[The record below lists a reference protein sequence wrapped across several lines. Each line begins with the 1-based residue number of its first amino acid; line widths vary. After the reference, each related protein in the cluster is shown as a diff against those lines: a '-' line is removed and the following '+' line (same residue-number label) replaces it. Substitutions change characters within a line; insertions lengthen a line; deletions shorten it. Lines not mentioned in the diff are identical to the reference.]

1 MIKRIGWLI
10 ALVTITA
17 IIAIPFL
24 PGRYPQR
31 TWRALKRQWLIATGG
46 MYDVGGYYLRIEC
59 RGSGSST
66 VVFDSGLSQPR
77 KTWGIVPGEVSKVS
91 RVCTYDRAGVGES
104 DRAGFVRTS
113 EDVVR
118 ELRTLLE
125 KSGEKAPFIL
135 VGHSFGG
142 QNVRLFAAR
151 FPHETRSIVLVDPT
165 HENEY
170 QSLNRFRTEEVQASD
185 VELMRGDNPEG
196 LDLLTSQLILK
207 NASEGPSVPAT
218 VLSSTVYE
226 ASTVPDEQ
234 KVRRELQL
242 DIVRAVHSAH
252 HQWVEGSS
260 HFIQQD
266 KPAAVIAAVR
276 DLVADSQ

>member
-1 MIKRIGWLI
+1 MIKRVSWVI
-10 ALVTITA
+10 ALVTIAA
-17 IIAIPFL
+17 IIAVPFL

-31 TWRALKRQWLIATGG
+31 ARRAVKRQWLIATGG

-59 RGSGSST
+59 RGSGAT
-66 VVFDSGLSQPR
+66 VVFDSGLSLPR
-77 KTWGIVPGEVSKVS
+77 ETWGTVPGEVSKFA
-91 RVCTYDRAGVGES
+91 RACTYDRAGVGES
-104 DRAGFVRTS
+104 DRAGSIRTS

-125 KSGEKAPFIL
+125 KAGETGPFIL

-151 FPHETRSIVLVDPT
+151 FPQETRSMLLVDPT

-170 QSLNRFRTEEVQASD
+170 QSLDQFRTEEVQASD
-185 VELMRGDNPEG
+185 VELMRGENSEG
-196 LDLLTSQLILK
+196 LDLLTSQSILR
-207 NASEGPSVPAT
+207 NAAEAPPVPAT

-226 ASTVPDEQ
+226 ASTVPDEK

-242 DIVRAVHSAH
+242 EVAQAVHSAR
-252 HQWVEGSS
+252 HQWVEGSG

-266 KPAAVIAAVR
+266 KPAAVIDAVR
-276 DLVADSQ
+276 DLVTDSQ

>member
-1 MIKRIGWLI
+1 MRRIWLVI
-10 ALVTITA
+10 ALVTITV
-17 IIAIPFL
+17 IIAVPFL

-31 TWRALKRQWLIATGG
+31 AWRVMKRQWLIATGG

-59 RGSGSST
+59 RGNGST

-77 KTWGIVPGEVSKVS
+77 ETWGVVPDEVSKFA
-91 RVCTYDRAGVGES
+91 RACTYDRAGVGES
-104 DRAGFVRTS
+104 DRAGFIRTS

-118 ELRTLLE
+118 ELKALLE
-125 KSGEKAPFIL
+125 KAGESGPFIL

-142 QNVRLFAAR
+142 QNVRVFAAR
-151 FPHETRSIVLVDPT
+151 FPQETRSIVLVDPT
-165 HENEY
+165 HPNEY
-170 QSLNRFRTEEVQASD
+170 QSLNQFRTDEVQASD

-196 LDLLTSQLILK
+196 LDLLASQSILR
-207 NASEGPSVPAT
+207 NASESTRVPTT

-242 DIVRAVHSAH
+242 DIVRTLHSTH

-266 KPAAVIAAVR
+266 KPQVVIAAVH
-276 DLVADSQ
+276 DLLLDSQ